1 MTAFYFYLCKAYWVR
16 FCYFM
21 IRMQVAG
28 EKLSCCVMLSAKR
41 LGILTA
47 KGQVTECKRN
57 RSSGK
62 DVAMVFQPARES

>member
-1 MTAFYFYLCKAYWVR
+1 MVG
-16 FCYFM
+16 
-21 IRMQVAG
+21 MQVAG
-28 EKLSCCVMLSAKR
+28 EKLSCCVMLSAMR

-47 KGQVTECKRN
+47 KGQVTEFKRN